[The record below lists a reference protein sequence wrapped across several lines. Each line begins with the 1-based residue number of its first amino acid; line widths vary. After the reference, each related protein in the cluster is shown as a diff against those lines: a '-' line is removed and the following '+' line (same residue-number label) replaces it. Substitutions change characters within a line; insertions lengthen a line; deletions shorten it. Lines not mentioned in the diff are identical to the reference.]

1 MRHWHAVGL
10 VLIAGAL
17 GGCAVTAPLSPGR
30 PVADARTGAETAD
43 APDVVFLDVALVERP
58 TGDRFLNHELW
69 ESGDE
74 QGVPLEAKPALED
87 NGLRVGQIGGLL
99 PPRLQG
105 LLGSKQSC
113 PDPRRLRAVAEQPT
127 PVLVSA
133 GRPRC
138 RFRFVQHDGE
148 RTVDVTRAFCFFEVT
163 PTVEKDGRVRLRFAP
178 RIRHG
183 DPRLETH
190 VVREADGSLRWA
202 VEPREAVE
210 DLTPLAWDLTVTP
223 EEYVLVGA
231 RLDCPDTLGP
241 AYFLPDGVPGGVQKL
256 LVLRATR
263 LGGGT
268 PEDGKLEQTPPLALQ
283 ASWTPRGV
291 SR

>member
-1 MRHWHAVGL
+1 MRHWHAGVL

-17 GGCAVTAPLSPGR
+17 GGCTVTAPLSTPR
-30 PVADARTGAETAD
+30 PVADARTLPETAD

-58 TGDRFLNHELW
+58 AGDRFLNHELW

-74 QGVPLEAKPALED
+74 QGVPLEAKPALEE

-105 LLGSKQSC
+105 LLGSRHSC
-113 PDPRRLRAVAEQPT
+113 PDPRRLRAMAEQPT
-127 PVLVSA
+127 PVQVSA
-133 GRPRC
+133 ARPRC
-138 RFRFVQHDGE
+138 RFRFLGPDGE
-148 RTVDVTRAFCFFEVT
+148 RLIDVSKAFCFFEVT

-202 VEPREAVE
+202 LEPCEAVE
-210 DLTPLAWDLTVTP
+210 ELNPLAWEVTLTP

-231 RLDCPDTLGP
+231 RADRPDTLGT
-241 AYFLPDGVPGGVQKL
+241 AYFLPEGTNGSVQKL

-263 LGGGT
+263 VAGT
-268 PEDGKLEQTPPLALQ
+268 SSEASKLDQTPPLALQ
-283 ASWTPRGV
+283 ATWTPRAV